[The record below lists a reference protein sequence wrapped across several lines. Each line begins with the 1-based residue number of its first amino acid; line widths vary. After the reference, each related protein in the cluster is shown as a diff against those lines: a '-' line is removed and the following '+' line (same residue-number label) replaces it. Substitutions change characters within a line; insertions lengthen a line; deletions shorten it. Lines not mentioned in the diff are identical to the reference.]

1 VKFSGLI
8 QDKLVTINLWHFL
21 WLSIVF
27 SEILTAI
34 MSLILK
40 GEIAFDYL
48 ITGCIVSL
56 IVAGLVIVLVQHI
69 RKIENH
75 AKKALK
81 KMNNELENRVQERTL
96 ELETIN
102 SQLKLEIAERK
113 NAERHLLKSKIRF
126 QQAVDN
132 SPNPIYSVDGK
143 GIIRTWNNACEH
155 HFQYGQ
161 EIIGQR
167 YSVLFADSKGCSQ
180 IDKQIASVFRK
191 QILKDIELIYT
202 CQDGTQRY
210 TVSRLYPVFDD
221 EGDVERCVFANTDIT
236 DRKQTEKTLKRAM
249 IEAEAA
255 SRAKS
260 QFLANMSHELR
271 TPLNHIIGFTELVL
285 DKRFGDLNKTQ
296 EEYLEDVRNSSNH
309 LLSLINDILDL
320 SKIEAG
326 KIEYDPTEV
335 PIRDML
341 TSSLVMIKEKALN
354 HGIKT
359 TTEFNGIP
367 EFIQADERKLK
378 QIMYNLLSNAVKF
391 TPDGGEVSV
400 TAKRY
405 NVNST
410 DNSSTTGNSNGGILI
425 NISDTGIGL
434 KSEDLNRIF
443 NPFEQVENSISRKFQ
458 GTGLG
463 LSLTKKLVELHG
475 GKIWA
480 ESEGE
485 GKGTSFIFMIPS
497 II

>member
-1 VKFSGLI
+1 
-8 QDKLVTINLWHFL
+8 
-21 WLSIVF
+21 
-27 SEILTAI
+27 
-34 MSLILK
+34 
-40 GEIAFDYL
+40 
-48 ITGCIVSL
+48 
-56 IVAGLVIVLVQHI
+56 
-69 RKIENH
+69 
-75 AKKALK
+75 
-81 KMNNELENRVQERTL
+81 
-96 ELETIN
+96 
-102 SQLKLEIAERK
+102 
-113 NAERHLLKSKIRF
+113 
-126 QQAVDN
+126 
-132 SPNPIYSVDGK
+132 
-143 GIIRTWNNACEH
+143 
-155 HFQYGQ
+155 
-161 EIIGQR
+161 
-167 YSVLFADSKGCSQ
+167 
-180 IDKQIASVFRK
+180 
-191 QILKDIELIYT
+191 
-202 CQDGTQRY
+202 
-210 TVSRLYPVFDD
+210 
-221 EGDVERCVFANTDIT
+221 
-236 DRKQTEKTLKRAM
+236 
-249 IEAEAA
+249 
-255 SRAKS
+255 
-260 QFLANMSHELR
+260 
-271 TPLNHIIGFTELVL
+271 
-285 DKRFGDLNKTQ
+285 
-296 EEYLEDVRNSSNH
+296 
-309 LLSLINDILDL
+309 LINDILDL

-405 NVNST
+405 NVNGT
-410 DNSSTTGNSNGGILI
+410 NNSSTTGNSNGGILI